1 MLFCFVFASVFFFL
15 FFFFL
20 CCCCCFLFVSFAFDI
35 TTAGSDNFRRIFM
48 PGGKATQA
56 MTLVLIRTTVAT
68 AETGS
73 VVSAAIGTANSV
85 STTQVLSIG

>member
-1 MLFCFVFASVFFFL
+1 MLLFCFL
-15 FFFFL
+15 FVS
-20 CCCCCFLFVSFAFDI
+20 CCCCCFLFVCFAFDI

-56 MTLVLIRTTVAT
+56 MTMVLIRTTVAT